1 MHDLEVGFDFLLG
14 IIPVWVRNLLG
25 VLCQLAQAQS
35 SLLIHNRRQTFQKS
49 LFNILYF
56 VCYVYTDF
64 FEGLK
69 CKMHTS
75 RFTRCLQDEK

>member
-35 SLLIHNRRQTFQKS
+35 SLLIHDPRQTFQKS
-49 LFNILYF
+49 LFNSLCVTQVSLKDSNARCIQ
-56 VCYVYTDF
+56 VVY
-64 FEGLK
+64 K
-69 CKMHTS
+69 INNNIQK
-75 RFTRCLQDEK
+75 